1 MREAVAVTMRPDDL
15 AGQVVQPMLDRCL
28 GGGRCQ

>member
-15 AGQVVQPMLDRCL
+15 AGQVVQPMLDKVPRRRPL
-28 GGGRCQ
+28 

>member
-15 AGQVVQPMLDRCL
+15 AGQVVQAVLDKVPR
-28 GGGRCQ
+28 GRPL